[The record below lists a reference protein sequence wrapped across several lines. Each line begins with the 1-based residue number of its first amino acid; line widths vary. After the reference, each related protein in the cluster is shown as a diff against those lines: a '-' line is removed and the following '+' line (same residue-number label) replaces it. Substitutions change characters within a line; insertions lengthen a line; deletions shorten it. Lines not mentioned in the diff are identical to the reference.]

1 MRQLLPRSTDEA
13 ATADEVDPFDVY
25 LAADRTTPGGQPW
38 VMVNM
43 IASVDGAVVVD
54 GVSGGLGSPADRAV
68 FRAVRACA
76 DWILVGA
83 STVRAERYGLPRP
96 SAAARAAR
104 RAAGRSER
112 PGLAVVSASLDLD
125 PGLPMLA
132 DRRPGEPRPLILT
145 APDAPPDRAE
155 RLAETAEVVRLEPS
169 SSPAEHLTKTPPAE
183 LADRTETAA
192 ASRLESPLA
201 ASNEAASPTETAAA
215 GKLGSPTAVPGGA
228 AGRAENAAS
237 AWLGSPAAVL
247 GELGRRGARVMLSEG
262 GPTLNAWL
270 ADAGMIDELCLS
282 FAPVLAGGPS
292 PRLLHGAAPAPTALE
307 LVHLLEEDG
316 MLFARYLALR

>member
-1 MRQLLPRSTDEA
+1 MRQLLPRPTDKA
-13 ATADEVDPFDVY
+13 ATVDAVNTADGVDPLDVY
-25 LAADRTTPGGQPW
+25 LAADRTPPAGRPW

-43 IASVDGAVVVD
+43 IASADGAVAVDGA
-54 GVSGGLGSPADRAV
+54 SRGLGSPADKAV
-68 FRAVRACA
+68 FAAVRACA

-96 SAAARAAR
+96 SAATLEAR

-125 PGLPMLA
+125 PALPMLA

-145 APDAPPDRAE
+145 GPDAPADRAE
-155 RLAETAEVVRLEPS
+155 RLAETAEVVRLKPTVD
-169 SSPAEHLTKTPPAE
+169 SSP
-183 LADRTETAA
+183 DRTERPA
-192 ASRLESPLA
+192 
-201 ASNEAASPTETAAA
+201 EAVDQTETSAAGEATDRTEATAA
-215 GKLGSPTAVPGGA
+215 GKLESPAAAPAEATGRSGIAA
-228 AGRAENAAS
+228 AGR
-237 AWLGSPAAVL
+237 LGSPAAAL
-247 GELGRRGARVMLSEG
+247 GELGRRGAKVVLSEG

-292 PRLLHGAAPAPTALE
+292 PRLLHGAAAAPTALE
-307 LVHLLEEDG
+307 LVDLLEEDG

>member
-1 MRQLLPRSTDEA
+1 M
-13 ATADEVDPFDVY
+13 DEVNVADGVDPLDVY
-25 LAADRTTPGGQPW
+25 MAADRTPPAGRPW

-43 IASVDGAVVVD
+43 IASADGAVAVDGA
-54 GVSGGLGSPADRAV
+54 SRGLGSPADKAV

-83 STVRAERYGLPRP
+83 ATVRAERYGLPRLR
-96 SAAARAAR
+96 AAALDAR
-104 RAAGRSER
+104 RAAGRSEQ
-112 PGLAVVSASLDLD
+112 PGLAVVSAGLDLD
-125 PGLPMLA
+125 PDLPMLA

-145 APDAPPDRAE
+145 GPDAPADRAE
-155 RLAETAEVVRLEPS
+155 RLVETAEVVRLDPPS
-169 SSPAEHLTKTPPAE
+169 DRAERLAGAANQTQTSAPSEAADRTKTP
-183 LADRTETAA
+183 
-192 ASRLESPLA
+192 
-201 ASNEAASPTETAAA
+201 AA
-215 GKLGSPTAVPGGA
+215 GKLESPAAAPAEATGRSGIAG
-228 AGRAENAAS
+228 AGR
-237 AWLGSPAAVL
+237 LGSPAAAL
-247 GELGRRGARVMLSEG
+247 GELGRRGAQVVLSEG

-292 PRLLHGAAPAPTALE
+292 PRLLHGASSAPTALE

>member
-1 MRQLLPRSTDEA
+1 MRQLLPRPA
-13 ATADEVDPFDVY
+13 NEVDPLDVY
-25 LAADRTTPGGQPW
+25 LGADRTPPGGRPW

-43 IASVDGAVVVD
+43 IASADGAVTVD

-83 STVRAERYGLPRP
+83 ATVRAERYGIPRP
-96 SAAARAAR
+96 SAAARDAR
-104 RAAGRSER
+104 RAAGRSEQ
-112 PGLAVVSASLDLD
+112 PGLAVVSASLNLD
-125 PGLPMLA
+125 PDLPMLA
-132 DRRPGEPRPLILT
+132 DQRPGEARPLILT
-145 APDAPPDRAE
+145 GPDAPSDRAE
-155 RLAETAEVVRLEPS
+155 HLAETAEVVRLEPLGD
-169 SSPAEHLTKTPPAE
+169 SPHNRAEHLAGA
-183 LADRTETAA
+183 ADRTETPAPA
-192 ASRLESPLA
+192 RLESPLA
-201 ASNEAASPTETAAA
+201 APSKAADRTKNAT
-215 GKLGSPTAVPGGA
+215 
-228 AGRAENAAS
+228 AGR
-237 AWLGSPAAVL
+237 LGSPAAVL
-247 GELGRRGARVMLSEG
+247 GELGRRGARVVLAEG

-292 PRLLHGAAPAPTALE
+292 PRLLHGASPTPTALE

>member
-1 MRQLLPRSTDEA
+1 MRQLLPRPT
-13 ATADEVDPFDVY
+13 DEVDPLDVY
-25 LAADRTTPGGQPW
+25 LAADRTPPAGRPW

-43 IASVDGAVVVD
+43 IASADGAVTVD

-96 SAAARAAR
+96 SATSRDAR
-104 RAAGRSER
+104 RAAGRSEQ
-112 PGLAVVSASLDLD
+112 PGLAVVSASLNLD

-132 DRRPGEPRPLILT
+132 DQRPGEARPLILT
-145 APDAPPDRAE
+145 SPDAPPDRAE
-155 RLAETAEVVRLEPS
+155 RLAETAEVVRLE
-169 SSPAEHLTKTPPAE
+169 
-183 LADRTETAA
+183 
-192 ASRLESPLA
+192 SPLA
-201 ASNEAASPTETAAA
+201 A
-215 GKLGSPTAVPGGA
+215 PGGA

-237 AWLGSPAAVL
+237 AWLGSPVAVL
-247 GELGRRGARVMLSEG
+247 GELGRRGAKVVLSEG